1 MHEKI
6 VLRKQAADCM
16 IVKEIQHGQVK
27 TQNVIDGKPGYT
39 TTKDIRRMGYADTAE
54 LVEYLKQQGYSV
66 C

>member
-6 VLRKQAADCM
+6 VLRKQADDCL

-27 TQNVIDGKPGYT
+27 TQNVIAGKPGYT
-39 TTKDIRRMGYADTAE
+39 TRKDIRRMGYADTAE
-54 LVEYLKQQGYSV
+54 LVEYLKQQGYSE